1 MNITRVRPR
10 LHISKHGRQKKE
22 DLFDIQQSNLNS
34 TLSPDVQLSVPE
46 FPKKSSAQNASKIGR
61 YILLDQ
67 QEGETF
73 RAVNWQTYE
82 EYICKVRIFF
92 ISQFDI
98 YLFFCKKNYNIIPK
112 DFTVGIQ
119 IRYYAVMFCNW
130 MKCNNT
136 SLEKRNIFK
145 NIQILCVGL
154 LVSHSLQFVKQRVT

>member
-61 YILLDQ
+61 YFLLDQ

-82 EYICKVRIFF
+82 EYICKVRFF
-92 ISQFDI
+92 FSYFYFAI
-98 YLFFCKKNYNIIPK
+98 YLLCGRNLKIS
-112 DFTVGIQ
+112 
-119 IRYYAVMFCNW
+119 RYGY
-130 MKCNNT
+130 
-136 SLEKRNIFK
+136 R
-145 NIQILCVGL
+145 
-154 LVSHSLQFVKQRVT
+154 

>member
-61 YILLDQ
+61 YFLLDQ

-82 EYICKVRIFF
+82 EYICKVRFFFF
-92 ISQFDI
+92 IFLFR
-98 YLFFCKKNYNIIPK
+98 YLFIMWKKFK
-112 DFTVGIQ
+112 DFTIWV
-119 IRYYAVMFCNW
+119 
-130 MKCNNT
+130 
-136 SLEKRNIFK
+136 
-145 NIQILCVGL
+145 
-154 LVSHSLQFVKQRVT
+154 

>member
-98 YLFFCKKNYNIIPK
+98 YLFFCKKITISLL
-112 DFTVGIQ
+112 GIQ

-154 LVSHSLQFVKQRVT
+154 LVSHSLQFVKQTVT